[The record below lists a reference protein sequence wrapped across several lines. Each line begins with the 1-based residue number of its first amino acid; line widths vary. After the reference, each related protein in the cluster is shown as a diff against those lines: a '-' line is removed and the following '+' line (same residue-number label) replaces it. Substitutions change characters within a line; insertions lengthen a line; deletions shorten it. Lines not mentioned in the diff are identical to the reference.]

1 MAAISRTNSEWV
13 SELGIPGS
21 PRNKALEDLRQILI
35 RGLRSAFRGQLS
47 RRDREF
53 SELFDDFAQEALVK
67 IVAGLDSFQGLS
79 QFTTWAHKICIRIA
93 FAELR
98 RLRWKDVSLDAMLDS
113 GKQPEVLTSEP
124 DASGDRKDMLTWM
137 TQAIK
142 EELTEKQ
149 RMALQAIA
157 FGGIPMDELARRMGT
172 NRNALY
178 KLLHDARLRLKQRLA
193 RDGMGPAS

>member
-1 MAAISRTNSEWV
+1 MATISRTNQQWV
-13 SELGIPGS
+13 SELGVPGS
-21 PRNKALEDLRQILI
+21 PRNKALEDLRLILI
-35 RGLRSAFRGQLS
+35 KGLRSAFRGQLS

-53 SELFDDFAQEALVK
+53 SELFDDFAQDALVK
-67 IVAGLDSFQGLS
+67 IVDGLDSFQGLS

-113 GKQPEVLTSEP
+113 GRQADVLISEP
-124 DASGDRKDMLTWM
+124 DPTMDRKDMLTWM
-137 TQAIK
+137 KQAMM

-149 RMALQAIA
+149 RMALQAT
-157 FGGIPMDELARRMGT
+157 FGGMPMDEVARRMDT

-178 KLLHDARLRLKQRLA
+178 KLLHDARLRLRQRLV
-193 RDGMGPAS
+193 RDGMGPVA